1 MPSELLEAVVFG
13 GPVEG
18 QTTLSYICLPFRSPT
33 QASQFTGTSSFYRS
47 LWLHPLMTQ
56 LTFDDPFLGD
66 SDGIQILQRQF
77 PKFLLDKEMVGFA
90 ILNKHL
96 SWNNLT
102 SHRALLAQP
111 VSKNIFQN
119 HKLEILGLTEYGL
132 RLEPLIR
139 NLLTLR
145 KGCVNCCR

>member
-1 MPSELLEAVVFG
+1 MRLFETDVQKCAVVDCTDARPESSYWRG
-13 GPVEG
+13 VVRGVNRP
-18 QTTLSYICLPFRSPT
+18 LSPEIKECNVQNVLAYW
-33 QASQFTGTSSFYRS
+33 Q
-47 LWLHPLMTQ
+47 
-56 LTFDDPFLGD
+56 DNEE
-66 SDGIQILQRQF
+66 
-77 PKFLLDKEMVGFA
+77 LLDKEKVDSA

-102 SHRALLAQP
+102 SHRAPLAQP
-111 VSKNIFQN
+111 VSKNICQN

-145 KGCVNCCR
+145 KGCVNCC